1 MDDDIQG
8 ASDGELVQIVDE
20 AEQVSHQDVSDHV
33 QNNLGELEV
42 PEDIDASDMP
52 SLTLESDDEDDHVSG
67 KQDNIEDETKDEDS
81 EDDGDDNLAQL
92 AKTGQI
98 PDALLK
104 DIMAEAGHYMTLYNY
119 NPSSFLKK

>member
-1 MDDDIQG
+1 MQ
-8 ASDGELVQIVDE
+8 A
-20 AEQVSHQDVSDHV
+20 
-33 QNNLGELEV
+33 
-42 PEDIDASDMP
+42 
-52 SLTLESDDEDDHVSG
+52 SG
-67 KQDNIEDETKDEDS
+67 KYLMLPMAEDEELDTDE
-81 EDDGDDNLAQL
+81 GDDNLAQL

>member
-1 MDDDIQG
+1 MLPMDDD
-8 ASDGELVQIVDE
+8 GELD
-20 AEQVSHQDVSDHV
+20 
-33 QNNLGELEV
+33 NNE
-42 PEDIDASDMP
+42 
-52 SLTLESDDEDDHVSG
+52 
-67 KQDNIEDETKDEDS
+67 
-81 EDDGDDNLAQL
+81 GDDNLSQL

>member
-1 MDDDIQG
+1 MMLPIG
-8 ASDGELVQIVDE
+8 GEEVD
-20 AEQVSHQDVSDHV
+20 
-33 QNNLGELEV
+33 NN
-42 PEDIDASDMP
+42 
-52 SLTLESDDEDDHVSG
+52 
-67 KQDNIEDETKDEDS
+67 S

>member
-1 MDDDIQG
+1 M
-8 ASDGELVQIVDE
+8 LPMV
-20 AEQVSHQDVSDHV
+20 
-33 QNNLGELEV
+33 
-42 PEDIDASDMP
+42 
-52 SLTLESDDEDDHVSG
+52 DDEELDS
-67 KQDNIEDETKDEDS
+67 DE
-81 EDDGDDNLAQL
+81 GHDNLAHL